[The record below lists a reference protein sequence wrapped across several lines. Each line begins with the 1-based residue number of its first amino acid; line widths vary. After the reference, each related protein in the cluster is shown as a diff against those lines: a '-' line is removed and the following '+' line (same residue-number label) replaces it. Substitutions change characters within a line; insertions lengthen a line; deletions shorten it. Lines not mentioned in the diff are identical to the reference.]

1 MKIPTLHD
9 WTVTTREA
17 KALQETLAGEVV
29 TSGTLG
35 DWETLAAADISFTR
49 RSPVL
54 YAAVVVLER
63 GTLKVVERVGLAA
76 PAAFPYVPGLLS
88 FREIPAVIEAFRRLK
103 TTPDIVL
110 VDGQGI
116 AHPRRIGIASHL
128 GLWLN
133 RPTIGC
139 AKSRL
144 CGTFDPPGPHRGD
157 RSPLMDKGEVIGA
170 VLRTKDRVNPLFVS
184 TGHLCD
190 LEGCVDLVLS
200 LSGKYRLPGPTR
212 MAHDYV
218 NQVRREATAQE
229 PGQQP
234 SG

>member
-9 WTVTTREA
+9 WNVTTREA
-17 KALQETLAGEVV
+17 KALQETLTGKIVR
-29 TSGTLG
+29 TGTLG
-35 DWETLAAADISFTR
+35 DWKTLAAADISFTR
-49 RSPVL
+49 KSPVL
-54 YAAVVVLER
+54 YAAVVVVER
-63 GTLKVVERVGLAA
+63 ETLKVVERVGIAA
-76 PAAFPYVPGLLS
+76 PATFPYVPGLLS
-88 FREIPAVIEAFRRLK
+88 FREIPAVVDAFRLLK

-110 VDGQGI
+110 VDGQGL

-128 GLWLN
+128 GLCLD

-144 CGTFDPPGPHRGD
+144 CGTFDPPGPNRGD
-157 RSPLMDKGEVIGA
+157 RSPLMDKGEVIGT

-184 TGHLCD
+184 IGHLCD
-190 LEGCVDLVLS
+190 LESCVDLVLS
-200 LSGKYRLPGPTR
+200 LSGKYRFPEPTR

-218 NQVRREATAQE
+218 NQVRREATATSGE
-229 PGQQP
+229 QP

>member
-9 WTVTTREA
+9 WTMTTREA
-17 KALQETLAGEVV
+17 KALQETLTGQIV

-35 DWETLAAADISFTR
+35 DWKTLAAADISFTR
-49 RSPVL
+49 RSPIL
-54 YAAVVVLER
+54 YAAVVVVER
-63 GTLKVVERVGLAA
+63 GTLNVVERAGIAA

-88 FREIPAVIEAFRRLK
+88 FREIPAVIEAFRLLK

-110 VDGQGI
+110 VDGHGI

-128 GLWLN
+128 GLWLD

-144 CGTFDPPGPHRGD
+144 CGKFDPPGPDRGD

-190 LEGCVDLVLS
+190 LESCVELVLS
-200 LSGKYRLPGPTR
+200 LTGKYRLPGPTR
-212 MAHDYV
+212 MVHEYV
-218 NQVRREATAQE
+218 NQVRREATAEAAE
-229 PGQQP
+229 PEP